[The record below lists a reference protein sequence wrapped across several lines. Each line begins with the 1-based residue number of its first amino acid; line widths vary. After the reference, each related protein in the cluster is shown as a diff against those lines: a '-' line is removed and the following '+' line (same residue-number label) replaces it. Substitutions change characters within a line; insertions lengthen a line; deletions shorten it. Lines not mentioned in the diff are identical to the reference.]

1 MKYKVINLEQGSKPW
16 LDFRLNKIGGS
27 DIASICSLK
36 GAYKTRANLLKEK
49 ITGNIAE
56 VNEYTQKIFAEG
68 HEWETKVRDSINES
82 MKQNFQPLVLQH
94 SIVDEFFVSLDGLS
108 EDKTTCL
115 EIKSTRKK
123 EFLDLMSR
131 EICPPI
137 WNYQIQWAMYISE
150 TYQAILAVVN
160 SDTGDVTI
168 NEIKRDD
175 ELLEFILDRANEFRD
190 EMLTP
195 LIKNNEITL
204 DQDEVMEYIAE
215 SKRLVKQYQ
224 TLIDAE
230 EDKIKSMAEKIMKD
244 FNANKIEAHGVS
256 VEWQERK
263 GSIDYSKIKELEGV
277 NLEKYRKKSSRHI
290 KITVLNDIKKI
301 TKETK

>member
-1 MKYKVINLEQGSKPW
+1 MNYKVIDLEQGSKPW

-56 VNEYTQKIFAEG
+56 VNEYTQKIFDEG
-68 HEWETKVRDSINES
+68 HDWEIKVRDSVNES
-82 MKQNFQPLVLQH
+82 MKENFTPLVIQH
-94 SIVDEFFVSLDGLS
+94 STINEFFVSLDGLS

-123 EFLDLMSR
+123 EFLNLMSR
-131 EICPPI
+131 QICPPI
-137 WNYQIQWAMYISE
+137 WEYQIQWAMYISQ
-150 TYQAILAVVN
+150 TFKAILAVVN

-175 ELLEFILDRANEFRD
+175 ELLEFILDRANEFRN

-195 LIKNNEITL
+195 IDNREITL
-204 DQDEVMEYIAE
+204 DQDETMKYISE
-215 SKRLVKQYQ
+215 SKRVIKEYQ
-224 TLIDAE
+224 TLIDIE
-230 EDKIKSMAEKIMKD
+230 EDKIKAMADKIMKD
-244 FNANKIEAHGVS
+244 FKANKIEAHGVS
-256 VEWQERK
+256 IEWQERK
-263 GSIDYSKIKELEGV
+263 GAINYADIPELKNV

-290 KITVLNDIKKI
+290 KISVLNDIKKI